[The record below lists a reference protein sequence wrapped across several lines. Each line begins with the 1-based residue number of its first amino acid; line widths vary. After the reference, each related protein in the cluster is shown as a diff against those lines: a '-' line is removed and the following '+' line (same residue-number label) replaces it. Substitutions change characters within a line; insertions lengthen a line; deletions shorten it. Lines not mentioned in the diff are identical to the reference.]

1 VGFLGIIAVKQAKFA
16 DFGGKVPKRPDPDIA
31 EEQIEELRRRKHEN
45 SGGYLKYLDIVEVF
59 GPGFPISLVLARKLL
74 PPDLHMELL
83 QCVAN
88 QELFFDRIEDL
99 LADFLD
105 TVAASLPKNGGGP
118 KTV

>member
-1 VGFLGIIAVKQAKFA
+1 
-16 DFGGKVPKRPDPDIA
+16 VPKRPDPDIA